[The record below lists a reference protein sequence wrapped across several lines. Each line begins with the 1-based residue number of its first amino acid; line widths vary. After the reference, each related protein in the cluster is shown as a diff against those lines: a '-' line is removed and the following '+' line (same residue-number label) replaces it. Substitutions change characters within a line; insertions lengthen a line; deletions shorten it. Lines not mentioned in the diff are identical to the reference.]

1 MAEEIKNTCPL
12 PDNLSSVLGTDIENQ
27 LTWIV
32 LWLPHKHCGTHMHPH
47 LSPQTRVIME
57 EMMMMMTTTIVII
70 IVTIIIKLGIVV
82 CPCNPNTDKAD
93 K

>member
-27 LTWIV
+27 LMWIV

-47 LSPQTRVIME
+47 LFPTNKSNNGRDDDDDDDDDS
-57 EMMMMMTTTIVII
+57 
-70 IVTIIIKLGIVV
+70 
-82 CPCNPNTDKAD
+82 NNNSNNNNKARYSGVPL
-93 K
+93 